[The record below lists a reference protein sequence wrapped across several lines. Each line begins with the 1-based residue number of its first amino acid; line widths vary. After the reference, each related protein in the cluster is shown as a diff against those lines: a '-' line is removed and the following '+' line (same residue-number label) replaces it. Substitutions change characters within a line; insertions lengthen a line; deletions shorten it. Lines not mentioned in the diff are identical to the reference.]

1 MIIWIFIIVMFLSG
15 LYISC
20 KYSSKQFNEG
30 FNVREN
36 CPDLLVQKGSELHL
50 LNSKKAEI
58 PGVNPIKFNNLEE
71 YTEFLDWQNNVGIHC
86 PVLFFQKGYD
96 AQGYGVYR
104 IKNDPIDDPI
114 YNKVIDG
121 NIDLKINKH
130 FQGYDKDNQYIG
142 QFNDLDSK
150 FYENGKSSLNA
161 MNTNWLGE
169 ELSKSAFPDKNN
181 RGTPVIN

>member
-1 MIIWIFIIVMFLSG
+1 MIIWIFIIAMFLSG

-86 PVLFFQKGYD
+86 PVLFVQKGYD

-114 YNKVIDG
+114 
-121 NIDLKINKH
+121 
-130 FQGYDKDNQYIG
+130 
-142 QFNDLDSK
+142 
-150 FYENGKSSLNA
+150 
-161 MNTNWLGE
+161 
-169 ELSKSAFPDKNN
+169 
-181 RGTPVIN
+181 